1 MPRSMSHPFR
11 LAVALLATALVQL
24 PASVVHAEG
33 KPNKEANDKSPK
45 GDNEKADKD
54 KGDMHPGDMHGGD
67 AGMIS
72 AHLGDKDEDDD
83 DNEGKKNEGKKNEGK
98 PEKEHKKSAAEELF
112 GDDNKDE
119 PDPVRLEV
127 HMKGERA
134 SARAKIEKILEG
146 KPMTENLRKEL
157 ERDALTTAKLLRIR
171 SFARSAKDAAAIT
184 KVNALLGKEHERHA
198 EFLVA
203 FKAKVGGAK

>member
-1 MPRSMSHPFR
+1 MGFRGLEDHTSAPQPDVGATRS
-11 LAVALLATALVQL
+11 
-24 PASVVHAEG
+24 
-33 KPNKEANDKSPK
+33 
-45 GDNEKADKD
+45 
-54 KGDMHPGDMHGGD
+54 
-67 AGMIS
+67 
-72 AHLGDKDEDDD
+72 
-83 DNEGKKNEGKKNEGK
+83 
-98 PEKEHKKSAAEELF
+98 KKSAAEELF

-119 PDPVRLEV
+119 PDAVRLEV
-127 HMKGERA
+127 HAKGERA

-146 KPMTENLRKEL
+146 KPMTEDLRKEL